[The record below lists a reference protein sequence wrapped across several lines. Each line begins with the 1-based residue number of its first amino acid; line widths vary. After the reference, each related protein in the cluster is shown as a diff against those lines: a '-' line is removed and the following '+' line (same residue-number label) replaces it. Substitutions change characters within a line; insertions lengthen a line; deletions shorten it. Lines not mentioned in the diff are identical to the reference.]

1 MGNWRVKVL
10 YQTVNPN
17 HVRPQYYFFVGTSR
31 PDDPWSR
38 PGWIHAYRPGQS
50 IQPTSWEPA
59 DIDALEDA
67 RPEQQRAALASL
79 APGQAELWGLID
91 PRLLVSEGL

>member
-1 MGNWRVKVL
+1 MGKWRVKVM
-10 YQTVNPN
+10 YTDASPN
-17 HVRPQYYFFVGTSR
+17 QVHPKYYFFVGTSR
-31 PDDPWSR
+31 PDDPRSR
-38 PGWIHAYRPGQS
+38 PGWIHAYCPGQH
-50 IQPTSWEPA
+50 IQSTSWEPA

-91 PRLLVSEGL
+91 SRLLVSEGL